1 MGAGAAD
8 RERGLE
14 MTAQGLHHG
23 TGSPSTGTDTYI
35 TAHGQGLHW
44 VGVGRRAVPAKRRT
58 GDESEHIQGS

>member
-1 MGAGAAD
+1 
-8 RERGLE
+8 

-58 GDESEHIQGS
+58 GDESEHVQGS